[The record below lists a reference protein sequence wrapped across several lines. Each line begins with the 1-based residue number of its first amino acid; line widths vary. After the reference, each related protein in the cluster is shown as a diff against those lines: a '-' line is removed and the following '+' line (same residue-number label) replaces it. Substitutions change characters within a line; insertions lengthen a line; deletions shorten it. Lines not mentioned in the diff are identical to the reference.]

1 MKILFHTPTATLRA
15 YPRSDDEHVIGLAS
29 EFQVFDL
36 VQEDQPAY
44 NNTTHY
50 LQPLENIDVQRRKVT
65 RGWDIIAYPTEPPCP
80 PVVPALNLLH
90 VLIDA
95 GLYPLI
101 TSTIN
106 GIADAA
112 ERLKAQ
118 ETFRRAAT
126 IERQHPLVLLVAQA
140 AGKTS
145 DEIDAYFRQAAQA

>member
-1 MKILFHTPTATLRA
+1 MKILYHTPTATLGE
-15 YPRSDDEHVIGLAS
+15 YPRTDDNPVIGLAP
-29 EFQVFDL
+29 EFQVFDV
-36 VQEDQPAY
+36 VQEDQPAH
-44 NNTTHY
+44 NISTHY
-50 LQPLENIDVQRRKVT
+50 LQARENIDVPGRKVI
-65 RGWDIIAYPTEPPCP
+65 RSWDIIAHPSCP
-80 PVVPALNLLH
+80 HAVPALNLLH

-95 GLYPLI
+95 GLYPI
-101 TSTIN
+101 VTSTIN
-106 GIADAA
+106 GIADPA

>member
-1 MKILFHTPTATLRA
+1 MNLTLALTSA
-15 YPRSDDEHVIGLAS
+15 YPGAQWSCSGGTTDEQYAS
-29 EFQVFDL
+29 L
-36 VQEDQPAY
+36 KWGGPG
-44 NNTTHY
+44 N
-50 LQPLENIDVQRRKVT
+50 K
-65 RGWDIIAYPTEPPCP
+65 PTLDELKAAWAELNAPKPITA
-80 PVVPALNLLH
+80 VPALNLLH

-95 GLYPLI
+95 GLYPI
-101 TSTIN
+101 VTSTIN
-106 GIADAA
+106 GIADPA

>member
-1 MKILFHTPTATLRA
+1 MKLLYHTPTGTLKP
-15 YPRSDDEHVIGLAS
+15 YPRGDDLPVIGLAP
-29 EFQVFDL
+29 EFQVFDV
-36 VQEDQPAY
+36 VQEDQPAR
-44 NNTTHY
+44 NISTHY
-50 LQPLENIDVQRRKVT
+50 LQARETIDVPGRKVI
-65 RGWDIIAYPTEPPCP
+65 RGWDIIAHPACP
-80 PVVPALNLLH
+80 QAVPATNLLH
-90 VLIDA
+90 ILIDA